1 MKEYGGNKFHESC
14 DLENRVR
21 HTLRLTGTDWGQL
34 KPRVTKKSELWL
46 ESTQLGAS
54 PIVMSMQII
63 GRCDGQYRAGTYG
76 PLIKSGKAGVFIT
89 LAIATVSPRYVANP
103 TR

>member
-21 HTLRLTGTDWGQL
+21 HTLRLTGTHWGQL

-46 ESTQLGAS
+46 ESAQLGAS

-63 GRCDGQYRAGTYG
+63 GRCDGQCRGGTYG
-76 PLIKSGKAGVFIT
+76 PLIKSGNAWIFT
-89 LAIATVSPRYVANP
+89 MLAIATVSPLYVAIS